1 MEQCSSDYPHQIH
14 SFFLTFAL
22 CPLKKFSNF
31 YFSQVLCIHELKF
44 SFFFAVFT
52 RFLKVT
58 GELHPDWEIFKSP
71 IQYSMVKSLA
81 KEYQK
86 SKDQVTKALMRA
98 GCGHWIEKP
107 VEQDQFSL
115 QRDPK
120 ISTLLSCLSSSYKS
134 FQLSSYYSH
143 SCWYFENS
151 QYFLYFCVANISRCH
166 RKISRRKT
174 SSTCQIFLSIL
185 SYSLFKKLVQ
195 KLILHMS
202 LLLVSIVSIEKKN
215 KCVCNSRCNLSFSN
229 FPAFLYL

>member
-1 MEQCSSDYPHQIH
+1 MSV
-14 SFFLTFAL
+14 
-22 CPLKKFSNF
+22 LKKFSNF
-31 YFSQVLCIHELKF
+31 YFSQVLCIHELYF

-115 QRDPK
+115 
-120 ISTLLSCLSSSYKS
+120 
-134 FQLSSYYSH
+134 
-143 SCWYFENS
+143 
-151 QYFLYFCVANISRCH
+151 
-166 RKISRRKT
+166 
-174 SSTCQIFLSIL
+174 
-185 SYSLFKKLVQ
+185 
-195 KLILHMS
+195 
-202 LLLVSIVSIEKKN
+202 
-215 KCVCNSRCNLSFSN
+215 
-229 FPAFLYL
+229 